1 VQSSASDAAYQ
12 KGEKQLLPE
21 VDQRV
26 PVLIVGGGLA
36 GLTTAMLL
44 AWRGIQVMLVERH
57 ADTSVH
63 PRARGVHL
71 RSMELLRVAG
81 LEQEL
86 LAADGEAFDNGVTI
100 AIGESVMAPE
110 FRTIASGRPF
120 DTRDI
125 SPATYSRAGQ
135 DRVERILRRRAAQLG
150 ADIRFFTELVSFGD
164 DGNGILAVVRD
175 RKSQALTRVRADYM
189 VAADGHNGRIRA
201 ALGIGTHGHGT
212 LSHNVSILFEA
223 DLSHIN
229 KSRGFTLY
237 YLQNP
242 KFTGMFVNTD
252 VANRASISLEY
263 DPAKESAADYTVE
276 RCVALVRAALG
287 IKNIEVKIL
296 SVSPWEAYS
305 WVADRF
311 MLGRVLLIGDAVH
324 TMPPTGGLGG
334 QTAIQDGYDVAWK
347 LALVIEG
354 HGDAAL
360 LATYETERKPVA
372 ELTVTRQT
380 ANYIERM
387 RPDRT
392 DLNSSKIDVDI
403 VHVAMGYRYR
413 SPAILL
419 EEPDDGALTEDP
431 YLPTGRPGTR
441 APHVVFERDGKPL
454 SILDL
459 IGPTF
464 LMVAGPDADAW
475 ARSAA
480 EVSEKIHVPVVVYRI
495 GYDLIDKENR
505 WTSRY
510 GVSPSGCVLLRP
522 DGYIAWRSR
531 GPQNSQE
538 TILEDV
544 LNRVS
549 CRTRIQT

>member
-1 VQSSASDAAYQ
+1 
-12 KGEKQLLPE
+12 LPE
-21 VDQRV
+21 ADLRV

-44 AWRGIQVMLVERH
+44 AWRGIQVVLVERH

-71 RSMELLRVAG
+71 RSMELLRVTG
-81 LEQEL
+81 LEREL

-135 DRVERILRRRAAQLG
+135 DRVERILRHRASQLG
-150 ADIRFFTELVSFGD
+150 ADIRFATELISFGD
-164 DGNGILAVVRD
+164 DGSGILAIIRD

-223 DLSHIN
+223 DLGHIN

-242 KFTGMFVNTD
+242 RFTGMFVNTD
-252 VANRASISLEY
+252 VSNRASISLEY
-263 DPAKESAADYTVE
+263 DPTKESAADYPVD
-276 RCVALVRAALG
+276 RCVELVRAALG
-287 IKNIEVKIL
+287 IENAEVEIL
-296 SVSPWEAYS
+296 SVNPWETHS

-311 MLGRVLLIGDAVH
+311 VKGRILLIGDAVH

-347 LALVIEG
+347 LALVLNG
-354 HGDAAL
+354 HADSAL
-360 LATYETERKPVA
+360 LETYETERKPVA

-392 DLNSSKIDVDI
+392 DLDSSKIDVDI

-413 SPAILL
+413 SPAVLL
-419 EEPDDGALTEDP
+419 EGPDDGALTEDP
-431 YLPTGRPGTR
+431 YQPTGLPGTR
-441 APHVVFERDGKPL
+441 APHVVLERDGKTL

-459 IGPTF
+459 IGQTF
-464 LMVAGPDADAW
+464 LLLVGLDGDAW
-475 ARSAA
+475 AKSAA
-480 EVSEKIHVPVVVYRI
+480 EVSDEVQAPVIVYRI
-495 GYDLIDKENR
+495 GQDFIDRENQ

-510 GVSPSGCVLLRP
+510 GVSSSGCVLLRP

-531 GPQNSQE
+531 GPQNSPGA
-538 TILEDV
+538 ILEDV
-544 LNRVS
+544 LDRVT
-549 CRTRIQT
+549 CRARIPA

>member
-1 VQSSASDAAYQ
+1 M
-12 KGEKQLLPE
+12 PE
-21 VDQRV
+21 ADRRV

-44 AWRGIQVMLVERH
+44 AWRGIQSILVERH
-57 ADTSVH
+57 VDTAVH

-81 LEQEL
+81 LEQEF

-120 DTRDI
+120 DTSDL

-150 ADIRFFTELVSFGD
+150 ADIRFSTELVSFGD
-164 DGNGILAVVRD
+164 DGNGILAVIRD
-175 RKSQALTRVRADYM
+175 RRSQALTRIRADYM
-189 VAADGHNGRIRA
+189 VAADGHSGRIRA

-212 LSHNVSILFEA
+212 LSHNVSILFET
-223 DLSHIN
+223 DLGQIN

-252 VANRASISLEY
+252 VSNRASISLEY

-276 RCVALVRAALG
+276 RCVELVRAALG
-287 IKNIEVKIL
+287 IENAEVEVL
-296 SVSPWEAYS
+296 SVNPWEAYS

-311 MLGRVLLIGDAVH
+311 VKGRILLIGDAVH

-347 LALVIEG
+347 LALVLNG
-354 HGDAAL
+354 HADSAL
-360 LATYETERKPVA
+360 LETYETERKPVA

-392 DLNSSKIDVDI
+392 DLDSSKIDVDI

-431 YLPTGRPGTR
+431 YQPTGRPGTR
-441 APHVVFERDGKPL
+441 APHVVLERDGKAL

-459 IGPTF
+459 IGPAF
-464 LMVAGPDADAW
+464 LLLVGSDGDAW
-475 ARSAA
+475 AKSAA
-480 EVSEKIHVPVVVYRI
+480 QASDKVHVPVVVYRI
-495 GYDLIDKENR
+495 GQDLIDKGNQ
-505 WTSRY
+505 WTFRY
-510 GVSPSGCVLLRP
+510 GVSSSGCVLLRP

-531 GPQNSQE
+531 GPQNSPGA
-538 TILEDV
+538 ILEDV
-544 LNRVS
+544 LDRVT
-549 CRTRIQT
+549 CRVIAQNTR

>member
-1 VQSSASDAAYQ
+1 M
-12 KGEKQLLPE
+12 PE
-21 VDQRV
+21 TDLRV

-36 GLTTAMLL
+36 GLTTALLL
-44 AWRGIQVMLVERH
+44 AWRGIQVILVERH
-57 ADTSVH
+57 VDTAVH

-81 LEQEL
+81 LEQEF
-86 LAADGEAFDNGVTI
+86 LAADGEAFDHGVTI
-100 AIGESVMAPE
+100 AIGESVTAPE

-120 DTRDI
+120 DTSDI

-150 ADIRFFTELVSFGD
+150 ADIRFSTELVSFGD
-164 DGNGILAVVRD
+164 DGNGILAVIRD

-189 VAADGHNGRIRA
+189 VAADGHNGRIRD

-223 DLSHIN
+223 DLGQIN

-242 KFTGMFVNTD
+242 KFSGMFVNTD
-252 VANRASISLEY
+252 VSNRASISLEY
-263 DPAKESAADYTVE
+263 DSTKESAADYTVE
-276 RCVALVRAALG
+276 RCVELVRAALG
-287 IKNIEVKIL
+287 IENIEVEIL
-296 SVSPWEAYS
+296 SVNPWDAYS

-311 MLGRVLLIGDAVH
+311 VKGRILLIGDAVH

-347 LALVIEG
+347 LALVLNG
-354 HGDAAL
+354 HADSAL
-360 LATYETERKPVA
+360 LETYETERKPIA
-372 ELTVTRQT
+372 DLTVTRQT

-392 DLNSSKIDVDI
+392 DLASSKIDVDI

-431 YLPTGRPGTR
+431 YQPTGRPGTR
-441 APHVVFERDGKPL
+441 APHVVLERDGKTL

-459 IGPTF
+459 VGPAF
-464 LMVAGPDADAW
+464 LLLVGLDGDAW
-475 ARSAA
+475 AKPAA
-480 EVSEKIHVPVVVYRI
+480 EVSDKVHVPLVVYRI
-495 GYDLIDKENR
+495 GRDFIDKGNQ

-510 GVSPSGCVLLRP
+510 GVSSSGCVLLRP
-522 DGYIAWRSR
+522 DGYIAWRSH
-531 GPQNSQE
+531 GVQNSPGA
-538 TILEDV
+538 ILEDV
-544 LNRVS
+544 LDRVT
-549 CRTRIQT
+549 CRARIPA